1 MVQGIETLQPGARDA
16 APQIPQEAVAK
27 LGQAFSSLSEEE
39 IQDLRDLSDS
49 LREMSPDELAT
60 IKQVV
65 DFLIRKKDQ
74 YDVAVQS
81 VIRQGMV
88 EPGDL
93 PPDFDPV
100 FFDILSNMIDDV
112 MRGEEPQ
119 KFARGGIASL
129 NKKAKKLAG
138 AGRYGDTMLA
148 HLGPDSV
155 KKLKDMGG
163 SDTVN
168 PTTGLREYGL
178 FSSIG
183 NFFKKAVGAILPIAL
198 SMTPLGPVFGAAIGS
213 GIGAMINGATP
224 GQALTAG
231 LMGGV
236 GGALYS
242 GISGAMSGQGFMT
255 GVSNAFTGGVS
266 GIQGML
272 GMGGGTAAGAPAIA
286 PATGVSSVTGMASE
300 AAMAGA
306 PSAPAAPGF
315 LQTARNWISANP
327 LTAAGI
333 AGLGGVA
340 LASAMTP
347 EEKQKKISERNVEP
361 VRFAPGTFKV
371 YEAPKVNV
379 VPTYSPAYAG
389 GGEVND
395 HTGKT
400 RSDFEQRPHPFL
412 PFRDRP
418 QYQEPDAGWAWWW
431 RNKQPDWTP
440 QEGNHGYGNN
450 QGTPPETPPVTPP
463 PTHGDG
469 DAARWRD
476 NQGNRDNQNKK
487 NKDLEDFPRVLG
499 SMPTYQLVPTVPL
512 VPTYSPAY
520 AATGGEIDAR
530 RGGHMSGPGTGTSDD
545 IPARLS
551 DGEFV
556 MTAKAVR
563 GAGAGDRMK
572 GAKRMYDMM
581 HKFEKRA

>member
-1 MVQGIETLQPGARDA
+1 MVQGIETLQPGAREAA
-16 APQIPQEAVAK
+16 APQQIPQEAVDQ

-39 IQDLRDLSDS
+39 IQS
-49 LREMSPDELAT
+49 LRELSDDLKNMSQEELTA

-74 YDVAVQS
+74 YDTAVQA

-93 PPDFDPV
+93 PPDYDPV
-100 FFDILSNMIDDV
+100 FFDILSKMIDDV
-112 MRGEEPQ
+112 MKGEEPQ
-119 KFARGGIASL
+119 QFARGGIASL
-129 NKKAKKLAG
+129 NKKTKKMAS

-148 HLGPDSV
+148 HLSPESA

-163 SDTVN
+163 SGTIN
-168 PTTGLREYGL
+168 PETGLREYGL

-183 NFFKKAVGAILPIAL
+183 SFFKKAVGAVLPIAL
-198 SMTPLGPVFGAAIGS
+198 SMTPLGPIFGAAIGS
-213 GIGAMINGATP
+213 GIGAMINGANP

-242 GISGAMSGQGFMT
+242 GVSGAMSNQGFMS

-272 GMGGGTAAGAPAIA
+272 GLGGTPTAGAPA
-286 PATGVSSVTGMASE
+286 V
-300 AAMAGA
+300 A
-306 PSAPAAPGF
+306 PSISAAQTAGGSGNYMSQIGGGGAAAAPGM
-315 LQTARNWISANP
+315 LDTARNWISNNP

-340 LASAMTP
+340 LASAMQP
-347 EEKQKKISERNVEP
+347 EEKAQKMQERNVEP
-361 VRFAPGTFKV
+361 TRFAPGTFQI
-371 YEAPKVNV
+371 YQAPKVNV
-379 VPTYSPAYAG
+379 VPTYSPAYAA
-389 GGEVND
+389 
-395 HTGKT
+395 
-400 RSDFEQRPHPFL
+400 Q
-412 PFRDRP
+412 
-418 QYQEPDAGWAWWW
+418 
-431 RNKQPDWTP
+431 
-440 QEGNHGYGNN
+440 
-450 QGTPPETPPVTPP
+450 
-463 PTHGDG
+463 
-469 DAARWRD
+469 
-476 NQGNRDNQNKK
+476 
-487 NKDLEDFPRVLG
+487 
-499 SMPTYQLVPTVPL
+499 
-512 VPTYSPAY
+512 
-520 AATGGEIDAR
+520 GGEIDAR

-556 MTAKAVR
+556 MTAAAVR
-563 GAGAGDRMK
+563 GAGDGSRMK